1 MYLNDLNSA
10 NHSVDK
16 INRILASTFGHNV
29 NLGEMST
36 NALNRMLTTTTAKI
50 AIIKENDLKYWEN
63 PQYNKLKLIEH
74 QLNTYIKE
82 VAPARKDGK
91 RAKMKESIVMEQDL
105 EQAEVLLAAREMVD
119 KLQKMVEDVAAMQV
133 QELMPITDAMKNQLG
148 FEIAEQFNSAADSA
162 LGALLDQLK
171 SAKDALDNATLQA
184 SGQPTNGPAPTSMG
198 DMDDMSDIDDDLA
211 DLEGDDFDGDDAA
224 AGADN
229 TMGREL
235 KAESAMDR
243 MEKRALAEKRVLLAK
258 KRVTEAARARGFSE
272 SAIAKLM
279 AKLK

>member
-16 INRILASTFGHNV
+16 INRILASTFGHNI

-36 NALNRMLTTTTAKI
+36 NALTRMLTTTTAKI
-50 AIIKENDLKYWEN
+50 ATIKENDLKYWEN

-74 QLNTYIKE
+74 QLSTYIKE

-105 EQAEVLLAAREMVD
+105 EQAEVLLAAKEMVD

-148 FEIAEQFNSAADSA
+148 FEVAEQFNSAADSA

-184 SGQPTNGPAPTSMG
+184 SGQPTNGPAPT
-198 DMDDMSDIDDDLA
+198 DMSDMSDIDDDLA
-211 DLEGDDFDGDDAA
+211 GLEDDGFDGDDAA

-258 KRVTEAARARGFSE
+258 KRVVETARAKGFSE

-279 AKLK
+279 AKIK

>member
-10 NHSVDK
+10 NHSVGK
-16 INRILASTFGHNV
+16 INRILASTFGHNI

-36 NALNRMLTTTTAKI
+36 NALTRMLTTTSAKI
-50 AIIKENDLKYWEN
+50 ATIKENDLKYWEN

-74 QLNTYIKE
+74 QLTTYIKE

-105 EQAEVLLAAREMVD
+105 DQAEVLLAAKEMVD

-148 FEIAEQFNSAADSA
+148 FEIAEQFNTAADAA

-171 SAKDALDNATLQA
+171 TAKDALDNATLQA
-184 SGQPTNGPAPTSMG
+184 SGQPTNGPAPT
-198 DMDDMSDIDDDLA
+198 DMSDMSDIDSELS
-211 DLEGDDFDGDDAA
+211 DLEGDDFEGDDAA

-229 TMGREL
+229 TVGREL

-258 KRVTEAARARGFSE
+258 KRVVETARAKGFSE

-279 AKLK
+279 AKIK

>member
-16 INRILASTFGHNV
+16 INRILASTFGHNI

-36 NALNRMLTTTTAKI
+36 NALTRMLTTTTAKI
-50 AIIKENDLKYWEN
+50 ATIKENDLKYWEN

-74 QLNTYIKE
+74 QLSTYIKE

-105 EQAEVLLAAREMVD
+105 EQAEVLLAAKEMVD

-148 FEIAEQFNSAADSA
+148 FEVAEQFNSAADAA
-162 LGALLDQLK
+162 LGGLLDQLK

-184 SGQPTNGPAPTSMG
+184 SGQPTNGPAPT
-198 DMDDMSDIDDDLA
+198 DMSDMSDIDDDLA
-211 DLEGDDFDGDDAA
+211 GLEGDGFDGDDAA

-243 MEKRALAEKRVLLAK
+243 MEKRAIAEKRVLLAK
-258 KRVTEAARARGFSE
+258 KRVIESARAKGFSE

-279 AKLK
+279 AKIK

>member
-16 INRILASTFGHNV
+16 INRILASTFGHNI

-36 NALNRMLTTTTAKI
+36 NALTRMLTTTTAKI
-50 AIIKENDLKYWEN
+50 ATIKENDLKYWEN

-74 QLNTYIKE
+74 QLSTYIKE

-105 EQAEVLLAAREMVD
+105 EQAEVLLAAKEMVD

-148 FEIAEQFNSAADSA
+148 FEVAEQFNSAADSA

-184 SGQPTNGPAPTSMG
+184 SGQPTNGPAPT
-198 DMDDMSDIDDDLA
+198 DMSDMSDIDDDLA
-211 DLEGDDFDGDDAA
+211 GLEDDGFDGDDAA

-243 MEKRALAEKRVLLAK
+243 MEKRAIAEKRVLLAK
-258 KRVTEAARARGFSE
+258 KRVIESARAKGFSE

-279 AKLK
+279 AKIK

>member
-16 INRILASTFGHNV
+16 INRILASTFGHNI

-36 NALNRMLTTTTAKI
+36 NALTRMLTTTTAKI
-50 AIIKENDLKYWEN
+50 ATIKENDLKYWEN

-74 QLNTYIKE
+74 QLSTYIKE

-105 EQAEVLLAAREMVD
+105 ERAEVLLAAKEMVD

-148 FEIAEQFNSAADSA
+148 FEVAEQFNSAADAA
-162 LGALLDQLK
+162 LGGLLDQLK

-184 SGQPTNGPAPTSMG
+184 SGQPTNGPAPT
-198 DMDDMSDIDDDLA
+198 DMSDMSDIDDDLA
-211 DLEGDDFDGDDAA
+211 GLEGDGFDGDDAA

-243 MEKRALAEKRVLLAK
+243 MEKRAIAEKRVLLAK
-258 KRVTEAARARGFSE
+258 KRVIESARAKGFSE

-279 AKLK
+279 AKIK

>member
-16 INRILASTFGHNV
+16 INRILASTFGHNI

-36 NALNRMLTTTTAKI
+36 NALTRMLTTTTAKI

-74 QLNTYIKE
+74 QLTTYIKE

-105 EQAEVLLAAREMVD
+105 DQAEVLLAAKEMVD

-148 FEIAEQFNSAADSA
+148 FEIAEQFNTAADAA
-162 LGALLDQLK
+162 LGGLLDQLK

-184 SGQPTNGPAPTSMG
+184 SGQPTNGPAPT
-198 DMDDMSDIDDDLA
+198 DMSDMSDIDDDMA
-211 DLEGDDFDGDDAA
+211 GLEDDGFDGDDAA

-229 TMGREL
+229 TVGREL

-258 KRVTEAARARGFSE
+258 KRVVEAARAKGFSE
-272 SAIAKLM
+272 SAITKLM
-279 AKLK
+279 AKIK

>member
-16 INRILASTFGHNV
+16 INRILASTFGHNI

-36 NALNRMLTTTTAKI
+36 NALNRMLTTTAAKI
-50 AIIKENDLKYWEN
+50 ATIKENDLKYWEN

-74 QLNTYIKE
+74 QLSTYIKE

-105 EQAEVLLAAREMVD
+105 EQAEVLLAAKEMVD

-148 FEIAEQFNSAADSA
+148 FEVAEQFNSAADSA

-184 SGQPTNGPAPTSMG
+184 SGQPTNGPAPT
-198 DMDDMSDIDDDLA
+198 DMSDMGDIDDDLA
-211 DLEGDDFDGDDAA
+211 GLEDDGFDGDDAA

-243 MEKRALAEKRVLLAK
+243 MEKRALAEQRVLLAK
-258 KRVTEAARARGFSE
+258 KRVVEAARAKGFSE

-279 AKLK
+279 AKIK